1 MKRVTVL
8 LGGYSAERDVSLA
21 SGANCAAALKEA
33 GYPVEIVDVKGDI
46 RDVIDQLL
54 ATKPDVVFNAQ
65 HGRHGEDGDFQG
77 LLNLLK
83 IPYTHS
89 GVMASALAMDKPVAK
104 RIFAA
109 NGLRCPEGIELS
121 EDDLGKGDPLPRP
134 YVVKPANEGSSVG
147 VTIVRPGDNT
157 DPLTSAS
164 WPKGDRILCETY
176 IPGRELTVGVMG
188 DRAMAVTELR
198 PKAGFYDYTNKYTD
212 GKTEHFCPAPLPK
225 NVYDEAMRMALVAY
239 RSLGCRGVA
248 RADFRWDDSHVN
260 GDAPA
265 DDPGGLYLLEINT
278 QPGMTAL
285 SLVPEQ
291 ARYLGISYPELV
303 GWMVEHAAWDE

>member
-1 MKRVTVL
+1 MKRVTL
-8 LGGYSAERDVSLA
+8 LMGGYSAERDVSLA

-33 GYPVEIVDVKGDI
+33 GYPVEVIDVKGHI

-54 ATKPDVVFNAQ
+54 ATHPDVVFNAL

-89 GVMASALAMDKPVAK
+89 GLMASALAIDKPAAK
-104 RIFAA
+104 RIFAS

-121 EDDLGKGDPLPRP
+121 EADYLKGDPFPRP

-147 VTIVRPGDNT
+147 VHIVLPGDNNN
-157 DPLTSAS
+157 PLQAAD
-164 WPKGDRILCETY
+164 WPKGDRILCERF
-176 IPGRELTVGVMG
+176 IPGRELTVTVMG
-188 DRAMAVTELR
+188 DRALAVTELR

-212 GKTEHFCPAPLPK
+212 GKTEHLCPAPLPK
-225 NVYDEAMRMALVAY
+225 GVYDEAMRISLAAY

-248 RADFRWDDSHVN
+248 RADLRWDDSHRN
-260 GDAPA
+260 GHAVD
-265 DDPGGLYLLEINT
+265 GLYLLEINT

-291 ARYLGISYPELV
+291 ARYLGMSYPELV
-303 GWMVEHAAWDE
+303 AWMVEHAAWDE

>member
-8 LGGYSAERDVSLA
+8 MGGYSAEREVPLA
-21 SGANCAAALKEA
+21 SGANCAAALEEA
-33 GYPVEIVDVKGDI
+33 GYAVQTLDVTGHI
-46 RDVIDQLL
+46 RDVIDRLL
-54 ATKPDVVFNAQ
+54 AQKPDVVFNAL

-109 NGLRCPEGIELS
+109 NGLRCPEGIELA
-121 EDDLGKGDPLPRP
+121 EDDLAKGDPLPRP

-147 VTIVRPGDNT
+147 VTIVRPGDNI
-157 DPLTSAS
+157 DPLTTES
-164 WPKGDRILCETY
+164 WPKGDRILCEAY

-212 GKTEHFCPAPLPK
+212 GKTEHLCPAPLPK
-225 NVYDEAMRMALVAY
+225 GVYDEAMRMALTAY

-248 RADFRWDDSHVN
+248 RADFRWDDSHAN
-260 GDAPA
+260 GHAVD
-265 DDPGGLYLLEINT
+265 GLYLLEINT

-303 GWMVEHAAWDE
+303 AWMVEHAAWDE

>member
-1 MKRVTVL
+1 MKRVTVIM
-8 LGGYSAERDVSLA
+8 GGYSAERDVSLA
-21 SGANCAAALKEA
+21 SGANCADALREA
-33 GYPVEIVDVKGDI
+33 GYPVQTLDVTGPI

-54 ATKPDVVFNAQ
+54 AQKPDVVFNAL

-83 IPYTHS
+83 LPYTHS

-109 NGLRCPEGIELS
+109 NGLRCPDGIELA
-121 EDDLGKGDPLPRP
+121 EADFLKGDPLPRP

-147 VTIVRPGDNT
+147 VTIVRPGDNAN
-157 DPLTSAS
+157 PLAS
-164 WPKGDRILCETY
+164 GNWPKGDRILCERY
-176 IPGRELTVGVMG
+176 ISGRELTVGVMG
-188 DRAMAVTELR
+188 ERAMAVTELR

-212 GKTEHFCPAPLPK
+212 GKTEHLCPAPLPK
-225 NVYDEAMRMALVAY
+225 GVYDEAMRMALIAY

-260 GDAPA
+260 GHAGD
-265 DDPGGLYLLEINT
+265 GLYLLEINT

-291 ARYLGISYPELV
+291 ARYLGISYPQLV

>member
-8 LGGYSAERDVSLA
+8 MGGYSAERDVSLA
-21 SGANCAAALKEA
+21 SGKNCAAALKEA
-33 GYPVEIVDVKGDI
+33 GYEVQDLDVTGHI
-46 RDVIDQLL
+46 RDVIDRLL
-54 ATKPDVVFNAQ
+54 AQKPDVVFNAL

-109 NGLRCPEGIELS
+109 NGLRCPEGIEIS
-121 EDDLGKGDPLPRP
+121 EVDFEKGDPFPRP

-147 VTIVRPGDNT
+147 VHIVRPGDNAN
-157 DPLTSAS
+157 PLAAGD
-164 WPKGDRILCETY
+164 WPKGDRILCERY
-176 IPGRELTVGVMG
+176 IPGRELTVGIMG

-198 PKAGFYDYTNKYTD
+198 PRSGFYDYTNKYTD
-212 GKTEHFCPAPLPK
+212 GKTEHLCPAPLPK
-225 NVYDEAMRMALVAY
+225 GVYDEAMRMSLVAY

-248 RADFRWDDSHVN
+248 RADLRWDDSQVN
-260 GDAPA
+260 GHAVD
-265 DDPGGLYLLEINT
+265 GLYLLEINT

-291 ARYLGISYPELV
+291 ARYLGISYPDLV

>member
-8 LGGYSAERDVSLA
+8 MGGYSAEREVSLA
-21 SGANCAAALKEA
+21 SGGNCAAALREA
-33 GYPVEIVDVKGDI
+33 GYEVQTLDVTGHI
-46 RDVIDQLL
+46 RDVIDRLL
-54 ATKPDVVFNAQ
+54 AQKPDVVFNAL

-109 NGLRCPEGIELS
+109 NGLRCPEGVELT
-121 EDDLGKGDPLPRP
+121 EDDFAKGDPLPRP

-147 VTIVRPGDNT
+147 VTIVRPGDNAN
-157 DPLTSAS
+157 PLTSTT
-164 WPKGDRILCETY
+164 WPKGDRILCESY

-198 PKAGFYDYTNKYTD
+198 PKNGFYDYTNKYTD
-212 GKTEHFCPAPLPK
+212 GKTEHLCPAPLPK
-225 NVYDEAMRMALVAY
+225 GVYDEAMRMALIAY

-260 GDAPA
+260 GHAVD
-265 DDPGGLYLLEINT
+265 GLYLLEINT

-303 GWMVEHAAWDE
+303 AWMVEHAAWDE